1 MNRNKMI
8 VYVYISVML
17 IAVVSGQLVLK
28 HGLSRLGEMPTK
40 LSDGAAF
47 LFTALL
53 NPMVILS
60 LALAFIA
67 ALAWI
72 AAVSKVELSF
82 AYPFT
87 SLGYIFVLLL
97 SSLIF
102 KEQIPAVRWIGV
114 VIIGIGVFIVA
125 RS

>member
-1 MNRNKMI
+1 MI

-28 HGLSRLGEMPTK
+28 HGLSTLGEMPTK
-40 LSDGAAF
+40 VSDGAAF
-47 LFTALL
+47 LFRALL
-53 NPMVILS
+53 NPLVILS

-72 AAVSKVELSF
+72 AALSKVELSF

>member
-1 MNRNKMI
+1 MI
-8 VYVYISVML
+8 VYVYISFML

-40 LSDGAAF
+40 AGDGAAF
-47 LFTALL
+47 LFRALL

-87 SLGYIFVLLL
+87 SLGYIFVLIL

-102 KEQIPAVRWIGV
+102 KEQIPAMRWIGV
-114 VIIGIGVFIVA
+114 FIIGIGVFVVS

>member
-1 MNRNKMI
+1 MI

-40 LSDGAAF
+40 AGDGVAF
-47 LFTALL
+47 LFRALL

-102 KEQIPAVRWIGV
+102 KEQIPAMRWIGV
-114 VIIGIGVFIVA
+114 FIIGVGVLVVS